1 MSTSITRTLRRR
13 FDREVGGMHA
23 VLAPKA
29 TDKTY
34 KAKDLLVISLI
45 CRADSY
51 KFFHYAAY
59 PNSNE
64 RKVVGMS
71 SYIEARVSPTVTLIP
86 FGIQLLIQRYLT
98 QRVTLAHIDAA
109 EAFSKAHFGR
119 DLFARAEWEKV
130 VNEYDGYLP
139 LIIRSIPEGTP
150 VRGGQPMA
158 TVTCL
163 DEDLFWMSAYFETLI
178 QRGIWYPTTIAS
190 LDNAIKADIKRFYEI
205 SGAPTEGPD
214 SLLGFAL
221 HDFGGRGVT
230 CAEQAEIGGAAHL
243 VNFMGSD
250 TVEGVLTANH
260 YYNEP
265 MAAFSVF
272 ATEHSIECSFKLDDA
287 GEHAYLAHV
296 LKNALPG
303 TIVSIVIDGRD
314 TIRCAKKLC
323 TDFKDL
329 IIASGAKVVFR
340 PDSGDMMEIVPKIL
354 RMQETAFGSDT
365 NAQGYRKIRHV
376 GIIQGDGVDHMA
388 IRTLLGN
395 ILAMGYRADN
405 VVFGSGGALLQKVNR
420 DTFKFAQKA
429 ASILVRT
436 TVLGAHGG
444 SVKEAWEG
452 IAKDPI
458 TDPGKKSKEG
468 VLTLLR
474 NVKTGE
480 LVTGRLDSGV
490 AWPTAAPIP
499 DGFEDAHVLNYHLGD
514 LYNETSLADI
524 RGRAAA
530 GPLKSE

>member
-1 MSTSITRTLRRR
+1 MTTSITRTLQRRLE
-13 FDREVGGMHA
+13 REIGGMHTI
-23 VLAPKA
+23 LAPKS
-29 TDKTY
+29 TDKQYT
-34 KAKDLLVISLI
+34 AKDMLMISLI

-51 KFFHYAAY
+51 KFFHYTAY
-59 PNSNE
+59 PNSNA

-71 SYIEARVSPTVTLIP
+71 SYIEARVSPMTTLIP
-86 FGIQLLIQRYLT
+86 FGVQLLKQKYLT
-98 QRVTLAHIDAA
+98 QRITMAHIDAA

-139 LIIRSIPEGTP
+139 LIIRAIPEGTP
-150 VRGGQPMA
+150 IRGGQPMA

-190 LDNAIKADIKRFYEI
+190 LDNKILSEIKRFYEL

-214 SLLGFAL
+214 SLLGFSL

-260 YYNEP
+260 YYNDQ

-287 GEHAYLAHV
+287 GEHAYLEHV

-323 TDFKDL
+323 TDFKDM
-329 IIASGAKVVFR
+329 IIASGAKIVFR
-340 PDSGDMMEIVPKIL
+340 PDSGDMMEIVPKLL
-354 RMQETAFGSDT
+354 RMQDAAFGADV
-365 NAQGYRKIRHV
+365 NEKGFRKIRHV

-388 IRTLLGN
+388 ICTLLGN
-395 ILAMGYRADN
+395 IVAMGYRADN
-405 VVFGSGGALLQKVNR
+405 VIFGSGGALLQKVNR
-420 DTFKFAQKA
+420 DTYKFAQKA
-429 ASILVRT
+429 SSILVRKT
-436 TVLGAHGG
+436 LLGAHGG
-444 SVKEAWEG
+444 CVTESWEG
-452 IAKDPI
+452 ISKDPI

-474 NVKTGE
+474 NKVTGE
-480 LVTGRLDSGV
+480 LVTGRLDQ
-490 AWPTAAPIP
+490 APIP
-499 DGFEDAHVLNYHLGD
+499 DGFEDAHVLIYHTGK
-514 LYNETSLADI
+514 LYNETSLAEV
-524 RGRAAA
+524 RVRAAA
-530 GPLKSE
+530 GQLPN

>member
-1 MSTSITRTLRRR
+1 MSTSITRKLTRRL
-13 FDREVGGMHA
+13 DRETKGMYA
-23 VLAPKA
+23 LLAPTAK
-29 TDKTY
+29 DKKYT
-34 KAKDLLVISLI
+34 AKDLLMISLI

-59 PNSNE
+59 PNSDK

-71 SYIEARVSPTVTLIP
+71 SYIEARVSKNVTLVP
-86 FGIQLLIQRYLT
+86 FGAQLVIQKYLT
-98 QRVTLAHIDAA
+98 QRVTMAHIDAA

-130 VNEYDGYLP
+130 VTEYDGFVP
-139 LIIRSIPEGTP
+139 LIIRGIPEGTP
-150 VRGGQPMA
+150 VRGGQPMM

-163 DEDLFWMSAYFETLI
+163 DEDLFWMSAYFETLM

-190 LDNAIKADIKRFYEI
+190 LDGQILAEIKRFYEI
-205 SGAPTEGPD
+205 SGAPTEGPE

-243 VNFMGSD
+243 IHFMGSD
-250 TVEGVLTANH
+250 TVEGILTANH

-265 MAAFSVF
+265 MSAFSVF

-287 GEHAYLAHV
+287 GEHEYLAHV

-323 TDFKDL
+323 ATYENGGFREL
-329 IIASGAKVVFR
+329 IIESGAKVVFR

-354 RMQETAFGSDT
+354 RMQEAAFGSDT
-365 NAQGYRKIRHV
+365 NAKGYRKIRHV

-388 IRTLLGN
+388 IKTLLGN
-395 ILAMGYRADN
+395 ILAMGFRADN

-429 ASILVRT
+429 SAILVRT

-444 SVKEAWEG
+444 AVTEAWEG
-452 IAKDPI
+452 IAKDPV

-474 NVKTGE
+474 NIATGE
-480 LVTGRLDSGV
+480 LVTGRLDQG
-490 AWPTAAPIP
+490 PIP
-499 DGFEDAHVLNYHLGD
+499 AGFEDAHVLMYHTGD
-514 LYNETSLADI
+514 LYNETGMGEV

-530 GPLKSE
+530 GQLPELA